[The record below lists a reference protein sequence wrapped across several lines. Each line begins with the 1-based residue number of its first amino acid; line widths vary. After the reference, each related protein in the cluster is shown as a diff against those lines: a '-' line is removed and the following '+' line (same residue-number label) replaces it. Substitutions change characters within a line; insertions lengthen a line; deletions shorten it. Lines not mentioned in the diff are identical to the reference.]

1 MVKFL
6 TKSALFDERKIAFWR
21 QNPLQPSCNVFVGR
35 SRRSGVGRADGLQ
48 GARCNPHQADY
59 HLTFGTDVHHHSP
72 TKSTVVAATL
82 PSPCS
87 GGGGGPEQSCGS
99 ENDYF
104 RTWQLQRHV
113 SCPATT
119 ATVTA
124 VRTAGIG
131 RPAPTSLR
139 LLPAGGGGG
148 HASRRPAPPEH
159 IYESPRLERRELVP
173 PSAECTCCEPPRRGS
188 TDLLATTCPDSTQ
201 QSPIQYYELDQSARP
216 VHV

>member
-1 MVKFL
+1 MV
-6 TKSALFDERKIAFWR
+6 E
-21 QNPLQPSCNVFVGR
+21 R
-35 SRRSGVGRADGLQ
+35 SRRPAVHRAAGLP
-48 GARCNPHQADY
+48 GPRCNAHQPDY
-59 HLTFGTDVHHHSP
+59 HLTFATDLHPHSP

-87 GGGGGPEQSCGS
+87 GAEQSSSG

-119 ATVTA
+119 AAVP

-131 RPAPTSLR
+131 RPTPNSLR
-139 LLPAGGGGG
+139 LLPGGGQMC
-148 HASRRPAPPEH
+148 RRPVPEH
-159 IYESPRLERRELVP
+159 IYESPRLERREIVL
-173 PSAECTCCEPPRRGS
+173 PSSTVVTTAECTCCEPRRVS
-188 TDLLATTCPDSTQ
+188 TDLLLTTDP

-216 VHV
+216 AHL